1 MALPLLPGGGGVF
14 RNSDYSSVQNE
25 RAETISLNQLDWMAE
40 AMGGRLVCA
49 IIPREGSVAEIVMA
63 PGPQEGQT
71 HRPAHPRAFG
81 SGRTRGG
88 LAPPGGDDRRVGER
102 NRAGSAEGLL
112 EVSLVLHEPT
122 GVTPLAPDKLQG
134 LKTRHVSTRGELTE
148 LEGENII
155 GVPVR
160 HNSTGMRTCL
170 DDARHWRENGIC
182 EPLEATA
189 RCHHKL
195 VWVHPFANGNGR
207 WARIM
212 ADAYLA
218 PIDSDPF
225 SRLVGRQN
233 TDRRQRPPCAAYPGT
248 AGSGRI
254 REFGPLVELVRRMA
268 ARNR

>member
-1 MALPLLPGGGGVF
+1 MHSAL
-14 RNSDYSSVQNE
+14 
-25 RAETISLNQLDWMAE
+25 
-40 AMGGRLVCA
+40 
-49 IIPREGSVAEIVMA
+49 
-63 PGPQEGQT
+63 EGQAEDL
-71 HRPAHPRAFG
+71 RRQEEMIEELG
-81 SGRTRGG
+81 S
-88 LAPPGGDDRRVGER
+88 EI
-102 NRAGSAEGLL
+102 AGSAEGLL

-218 PIDSDPF
+218 PIDPDPF
-225 SRLVGRQN
+225 SRLVGRRN

-254 REFGPLVELVRRMA
+254 REFGPLVELVRRYGFQSSSLSRPSAVLSRPSSSALSDA
-268 ARNR
+268 ASSVSAITSSAAFSRNFLLSRRP